1 MKQCQKIRKNRIEEM
16 KDRIKEDKKKKKKG
30 KELARINREK

>member
-1 MKQCQKIRKNRIEEM
+1 MSKNQTNRIEEM

-30 KELARINREK
+30 EEGE